1 MFILSLETSTMT
13 WVNKEKCLPEV
24 AKKKVTSFMKKE
36 LVNQFVL
43 LNNKELKKVG
53 MMVLKILSFGLLD
66 RIFKTD
72 ISYMMIEDKDYKSIK
87 DAVNLIKKLSV
98 KMQNASKNQKRR

>member
-1 MFILSLETSTMT
+1 M
-13 WVNKEKCLPEV
+13 
-24 AKKKVTSFMKKE
+24 AKKKVTAFMKKE